1 MLLLQQE
8 SVDKIT
14 FLLEYFF
21 SKIFFYLKRMLYIY
35 LLKHKTMSEE
45 TNEMEKN
52 FQEMAAK
59 LKEMVAQLKAV
70 ADSTQ
75 VIETEHCRF
84 IIHLN

>member
-1 MLLLQQE
+1 M
-8 SVDKIT
+8 T
-14 FLLEYFF
+14 
-21 SKIFFYLKRMLYIY
+21 
-35 LLKHKTMSEE
+35 EE

-59 LKEMVAQLKAV
+59 LKEMVAQLKAI

>member
-1 MLLLQQE
+1 M
-8 SVDKIT
+8 T
-14 FLLEYFF
+14 
-21 SKIFFYLKRMLYIY
+21 
-35 LLKHKTMSEE
+35 EE

-52 FQEMAAK
+52 FQEMTAE
-59 LKEMVAQLKAV
+59 LKEMLAQLKAI